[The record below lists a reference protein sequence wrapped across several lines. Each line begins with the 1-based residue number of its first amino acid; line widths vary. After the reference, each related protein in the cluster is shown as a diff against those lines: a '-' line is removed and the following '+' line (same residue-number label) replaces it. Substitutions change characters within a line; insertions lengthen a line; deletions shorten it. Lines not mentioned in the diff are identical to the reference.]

1 MVTCFPFVHD
11 GDFHPIYCAIY
22 NDNYSWRLGKI
33 EYSDPDNISIF
44 VTADSIKRSAYDTA
58 LHKMMKDE
66 INIDLFFRHVDFPKS
81 LSHVNLNDDEFADF
95 YISAGRVRNVP
106 QNLPHSLIQFCN
118 AILQVVFTRRKKF
131 CLEKVE
137 CIRTDI

>member
-1 MVTCFPFVHD
+1 M
-11 GDFHPIYCAIY
+11 
-22 NDNYSWRLGKI
+22 GKI

-66 INIDLFFRHVDFPKS
+66 INIDLFFRRVDFPKY

-106 QNLPHSLIQFCN
+106 QNLPHSLIQYCN
-118 AILQVVFTRRKKF
+118 AILQVVFTRRNKF
-131 CLEKVE
+131 QIDKVDCVRIE
-137 CIRTDI
+137 I